1 MTDPC
6 KLILIVDDEPD
17 MCWALEHLLNKQGF
31 PTYKGLSAQEGLN
44 LMGQQ
49 RFSYAFL
56 DAKLPDMDGLE
67 LARRIKEIAP
77 NICIVMVSGYY
88 YQDDDSIQS
97 AISRGLIEVFINK
110 PFLQEEILKALKSCG
125 NQKNRESRP

>member
-1 MTDPC
+1 MNRQN
-6 KLILIVDDEPD
+6 KLILIVDDEQD

-31 PTYKGLSAQEGLN
+31 TTLKGLSGREGLE
-44 LMGQQ
+44 LMRQHH
-49 RFSYAFL
+49 FDCAFL

-77 NICIVMVSGYY
+77 GISIVMVSGYY
-88 YQDDDSIQS
+88 YLDDDSIQE

-110 PFLQEEILKALKSCG
+110 PFLKEEILKALNSCG
-125 NQKNRESRP
+125 SC

>member
-1 MTDPC
+1 MTDPG

-31 PTYKGLSAQEGLN
+31 STRKGLSAQEGLN
-44 LMGQQ
+44 LMAQH
-49 RFSYAFL
+49 RFTYAFL

-67 LARRIKEIAP
+67 LARRIRKIAP
-77 NICIVMVSGYY
+77 HICIVMVSGYY
-88 YQDDDSIQS
+88 YQDDDSIQE
-97 AISRGLIEVFINK
+97 AISRGLIKIFINK

-125 NQKNRESRP
+125 NSFF

>member
-1 MTDPC
+1 MTDQG

-31 PTYKGLSAQEGLN
+31 ATRKGLSAQEGLN
-44 LMGQQ
+44 LMGQLQ
-49 RFSYAFL
+49 FTFAFL

-67 LARRIKEIAP
+67 LARRIREIAP
-77 NICIVMVSGYY
+77 DICIVMVSGYY
-88 YQDDDSIQS
+88 YQDDDSIQA

-110 PFLQEEILKALKSCG
+110 PFLQEEILKALQTCG
-125 NQKNRESRP
+125 NPKNRESVP

>member
-1 MTDPC
+1 MTDQG

-31 PTYKGLSAQEGLN
+31 ATRKGLSAQEGLN
-44 LMGQQ
+44 LMGQLQ
-49 RFSYAFL
+49 FTYAFL

-67 LARRIKEIAP
+67 LARRIREIAP
-77 NICIVMVSGYY
+77 DICIVMVSGYY
-88 YQDDDSIQS
+88 YQDDDSIQA

-110 PFLQEEILKALKSCG
+110 PFLQEEILKALRTCG
-125 NQKNRESRP
+125 NPKNEESRP